1 MKHDGASV
9 IKGNFFIEFL
19 SDGKPS
25 GISISEAIYYIIISG
40 EKYYL
45 IETSKIRE
53 LIENEEYLF
62 IGNVNITSKT
72 KGFVF
77 KAEKLIKYS
86 VCL

>member
-1 MKHDGASV
+1 MSV
-9 IKGNFFIEFL
+9 LTNNFFIEFL

-25 GISISEAIYYIIISG
+25 GISISDAIYYIIISG
-40 EKYYL
+40 DKFYL

-53 LIENEEYLF
+53 LIENEEYIF
-62 IGNVNITSKT
+62 IGNVNITSNT

-86 VCL
+86 EIIYLH